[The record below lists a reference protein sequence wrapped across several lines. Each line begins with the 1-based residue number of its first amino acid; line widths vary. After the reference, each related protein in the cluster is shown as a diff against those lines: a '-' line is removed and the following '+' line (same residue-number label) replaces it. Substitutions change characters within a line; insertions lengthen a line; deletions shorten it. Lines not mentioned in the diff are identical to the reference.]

1 MTLVVDDALPL
12 GLMTNELL
20 VNSMKYAYPP
30 EARGQIRLILARD
43 GDRAALSI
51 EDDGA
56 GLPEGIDPAAC
67 DSMGFTIVRGL
78 AEQLK
83 GRIEFGGPP
92 GFRVRISFPA
102 RGREN

>member
-1 MTLVVDDALPL
+1 
-12 GLMTNELL
+12 
-20 VNSMKYAYPP
+20 
-30 EARGQIRLILARD
+30 
-43 GDRAALSI
+43 
-51 EDDGA
+51 
-56 GLPEGIDPAAC
+56 
-67 DSMGFTIVRGL
+67 MGFTIVRGL